1 MEKALGDVLAYLITG
16 EAAGRVCSLEIMTDE
31 QTGPAEY
38 SMAHVA
44 LETGAAIGSH
54 MLATR
59 QGCSL
64 DIMSGDQT
72 GLAEQFDDAC
82 RTIDGRCN
90 WRSCSCRRDSMLGG
104 ARPDEIRW
112 SGETKS
118 PTACVSVPR
127 SSRRREYF
135 IVLKR
140 TSWGD
145 GFSSVEKEWRSKRF
159 FFFHHVE
166 FV

>member
-1 MEKALGDVLAYLITG
+1 MEKGGKGGGRLEKALGDVLAYLITG

-44 LETGAAIGSH
+44 LETGAAIGGH

-72 GLAEQFDDAC
+72 GLAEQSDDTC
-82 RTIDGRCN
+82 HT
-90 WRSCSCRRDSMLGG
+90 M
-104 ARPDEIRW
+104 DELQ
-112 SGETKS
+112 SKV
-118 PTACVSVPR
+118 TA
-127 SSRRREYF
+127 
-135 IVLKR
+135 
-140 TSWGD
+140 GD
-145 GFSSVEKEWRSKRF
+145 
-159 FFFHHVE
+159 
-166 FV
+166 